1 MIKTDVKR
9 GGATAPEG
17 TGEVRLNRNTLNII
31 HPDIM
36 RTDVVH
42 HLTIVSSQIGEEGTT
57 RAVLTVTS
65 GTSGTSTTNNRGKGV
80 RNRQMTGDVTT
91 VVNRV
96 TATIGTIIIEAR
108 IGTGGARIGTGG
120 ARIGT
125 GGARIGTGEAQ
136 TAEVRTGG
144 TAEKTVGT
152 TTITTQI
159 GEEHLAAGH
168 LPPWSQDPHQPKT
181 RKSKRAKR
189 QRKES
194 IRKRRDQTAN
204 TNRALRKRKSPRRPR
219 RSTTRK
225 SIRRKVVTRK
235 PSQKTTRLHLR
246 RRRLTSSLHPRRQT
260 SMQASLPQEKVQKEM
275 QRIWSAEKPNSSRLL
290 SRLPFK
296 PPARSNP
303 LVWPLKSIFFTLL
316 FVKKNIDLPIVAQI
330 NGLENIIHILIRFSP
345 KHHQLPSVRS
355 GSWEC
360 FLN

>member
-1 MIKTDVKR
+1 MTLLNERAVTRRGVRSLAIQTKDHQKRGPKERARIAIPAGMARQIVTEKIAPGVMTKTGVKR

-42 HLTIVSSQIGEEGTT
+42 HPTIVSSQIGEEDTT
-57 RAVLTVTS
+57 RVVLTVTS

-80 RNRQMTGDVTT
+80 RNSQMTGDVTT

-125 GGARIGTGEAQ
+125 EGARIGTGGARIGTG
-136 TAEVRTGG
+136 G
-144 TAEKTVGT
+144 TAGKTVGT

-159 GEEHLAAGH
+159 EEELLAAGH

-194 IRKRRDQTAN
+194 ITKRRGQTAN
-204 TNRALRKRKSPRRPR
+204 TSRALRKRKSPRRPR

-225 SIRRKVVTRK
+225 SLRRKVVTRK
-235 PSQKTTRLHLR
+235 PSPKTTRLHLR
-246 RRRLTSSLHPRRQT
+246 RRRLTSSLHPRR
-260 SMQASLPQEKVQKEM
+260 
-275 QRIWSAEKPNSSRLL
+275 
-290 SRLPFK
+290 
-296 PPARSNP
+296 
-303 LVWPLKSIFFTLL
+303 
-316 FVKKNIDLPIVAQI
+316 
-330 NGLENIIHILIRFSP
+330 
-345 KHHQLPSVRS
+345 
-355 GSWEC
+355 
-360 FLN
+360 